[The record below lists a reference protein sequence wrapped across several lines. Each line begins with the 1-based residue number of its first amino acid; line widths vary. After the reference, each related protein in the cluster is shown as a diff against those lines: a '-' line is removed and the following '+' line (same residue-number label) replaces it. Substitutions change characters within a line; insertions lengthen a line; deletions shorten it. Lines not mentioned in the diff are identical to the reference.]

1 MIPCCNQIMT
11 QLTNGAHQS
20 SCNPGN
26 NTSVL
31 NRRWKDKVKPE
42 DPSILYFI
50 HKLYI
55 LAYLLSPG
63 PCSLDTACS
72 PGSAQTSWRK
82 VNCQHVLDNL
92 QYSLI
97 PGSNILMLDKYGGW
111 NLTILRRLWGEKL
124 SNIITEKLS
133 IVSSRIYLTRITL
146 GWLLISWVRWRL
158 ACHAVSA

>member
-1 MIPCCNQIMT
+1 MIRIDDKFFCEKSIENKPCCNQKMT

-92 QYSLI
+92 QC
-97 PGSNILMLDKYGGW
+97 SNSQFRSTTPLFDIFYYVDQHSVAVASIMLW
-111 NLTILRRLWGEKL
+111 AE
-124 SNIITEKLS
+124 
-133 IVSSRIYLTRITL
+133 
-146 GWLLISWVRWRL
+146 
-158 ACHAVSA
+158 AVS